1 MRMKTIKKLIRVRD
15 ILDKKLNGTPL
26 TDGDITFTLKNES
39 MFTVEAIKSNPYATT
54 FVEFAQRLEENA
66 RKRQLAKQQEEKE
79 VSKNEANSE
88 KLEALKL
95 KLENS
100 VARYKS
106 MMSKFDKL
114 PDIVIK

>member
-15 ILDKKLNGTPL
+15 ILDKKINGTPL
-26 TDGDITFTLKNES
+26 TDGDITFTLKNEN

-66 RKRQLAKQQEEKE
+66 RKRQLKQQEEKE

>member
-26 TDGDITFTLKNES
+26 TDGDVTFILKNES

-66 RKRQLAKQQEEKE
+66 RKRQLKQEE
-79 VSKNEANSE
+79 VNSE
-88 KLEALKL
+88 EK
-95 KLENS
+95 
-100 VARYKS
+100 V
-106 MMSKFDKL
+106 
-114 PDIVIK
+114 